1 MRLFLVR
8 HGESL
13 GNAAQRI
20 QGLNDEPLTGLGRAQ
35 ARALAQRLGNGYEIR
50 AIYASP
56 LSRARETAE
65 IVAAP
70 LALTVTCEDRLRE
83 YDCGVVT
90 GLCWEEVQSQYPEIA
105 QRWAEDSW
113 RVPIPGEEGIDVFQ
127 GRVWAA
133 MADIVG
139 RHAGDDTV
147 VVVAHGGTLSVYL
160 AGLLEMDVR
169 KRQPWQFDNA
179 SLSIV
184 ALGGARPRILLLND
198 TCHTHPMQEKDN
210 L

>member
-1 MRLFLVR
+1 MRLLLVR

-20 QGLNDEPLTGLGRAQ
+20 QGLSDEPLTELGRAQ
-35 ARALAQRLGNGYEIR
+35 ARALAQRLRNGYEIR

-65 IVAAP
+65 IIAAP
-70 LALTVTCEDRLRE
+70 LTLAVNGEDRLRE
-83 YDCGVVT
+83 YDCGAVT

-105 QRWAEDSW
+105 RRWAEDSW
-113 RVPIPGEEGIDVFQ
+113 RVPIPGEEGVDVFQ
-127 GRVWAA
+127 GRVLAA
-133 MADIVG
+133 MDDIVG
-139 RHAGDDTV
+139 RHGEDDTIG
-147 VVVAHGGTLSVYL
+147 VVAHGGTLSAFL
-160 AGLLEMDVR
+160 AGLLEMDLR
-169 KRQPWQFDNA
+169 KRQPWVFDNA

-184 ALGGARPRILLLND
+184 ALGGARPRIVLLND
-198 TCHTHPMQEKDN
+198 TCHLHSVQEKDN